1 MEVVSLSI
9 DNNEGKDN
17 LESPA
22 RNGMICSHPSSS
34 HILQTRTEMNIV
46 GPMYVCMYVC
56 AIVKVTRTYFEM
68 WVVLGIPVRVR
79 GNAIG
84 QVLSWG
90 EWVKPFP
97 VVLCVYVCTCE

>member
-1 MEVVSLSI
+1 MLSS
-9 DNNEGKDN
+9 EQQ
-17 LESPA
+17 SYPA
-22 RNGMICSHPSSS
+22 DKNRDEYSG
-34 HILQTRTEMNIV
+34 TD
-46 GPMYVCMYVC
+46 VCMYVC

-68 WVVLGIPVRVR
+68 WVVLGIPVWVR